1 MNQYLMVHD
10 IIYEDT
16 KSWDET
22 TMRSNL
28 CHEDAEK
35 VLQIPLLDSIK
46 QDSFVLV
53 AGYHLL
59 FSK

>member
-1 MNQYLMVHD
+1 MVHD